1 MAKAGFINCYLITST
16 NKYDMD
22 KVLGLLS
29 LFVFILL
36 RGGMERRRKETRLIN
51 INVAISFRM
60 NE

>member
-36 RGGMERRRKETRLIN
+36 RERGREEEKKRD
-51 INVAISFRM
+51 
-60 NE
+60 